1 MGNYGSVKKSRM
13 SPKNTRNPNNWCFL
27 NVCLGLHGGPGFS
40 GSGSSNAI
48 GSAWRTKHLSFVKNQ
63 NKKHIHS
70 GPESGSILAL
80 RLMFWDLFSWWHFY
94 VTHHFSPQFER
105 IFLEFSRS
113 IICKSKLFKKKAL
126 DISHPKVWCFK
137 LKEPLCLVTFCL
149 VNPWV
154 KSVDVFLPGVGG
166 SSGCL
171 EAAFAWS
178 GWNKIKDREEVLST
192 TTSIPKQPSNFKT
205 QSFAKL
211 KNWLQKKTLWSW
223 EFPFVK
229 YYHCF
234 WRTPKKNVKKSHN
247 LY

>member
-1 MGNYGSVKKSRM
+1 MDVVVERTSSLSLILFQPDHAKAASRH
-13 SPKNTRNPNNWCFL
+13 PEEPPT
-27 NVCLGLHGGPGFS
+27 PG
-40 GSGSSNAI
+40 GSSNAI

-154 KSVDVFLPGVGG
+154 KSVDVFLDPENPGPP
-166 SSGCL
+166 
-171 EAAFAWS
+171 WS
-178 GWNKIKDREEVLST
+178 PRQTFRKHQLLGFRVFFGDILLFFTE
-192 TTSIPKQPSNFKT
+192 P
-205 QSFAKL
+205 
-211 KNWLQKKTLWSW
+211 
-223 EFPFVK
+223 
-229 YYHCF
+229 
-234 WRTPKKNVKKSHN
+234 
-247 LY
+247 